1 MLALLSLLPILNAH
15 GADVRDVLEGLSRRH
30 GFALQG
36 LENVAVQEVND
47 AFTEGDLQ
55 TRLQQLLQ
63 RYNYVVV
70 SGDARRIERVVII
83 GAKSA
88 APTAAPDN
96 AVRIRRDGLHHRVEA
111 LLTGPNG
118 QPVATNLIIDTG
130 ASNIVLPASM
140 IERLG
145 FRPQELAQGTSQ
157 TASGTVRVRVAT
169 LGVVTVGGNEARD
182 VAVSFV
188 EDGKLGDLR
197 LLGMSFLHR
206 FRVTIDDQKQRLI
219 LIDR

>member
-1 MLALLSLLPILNAH
+1 MSLLPILNAH

-96 AVRIRRDGLHHRVEA
+96 AVR
-111 LLTGPNG
+111 
-118 QPVATNLIIDTG
+118 
-130 ASNIVLPASM
+130 
-140 IERLG
+140 
-145 FRPQELAQGTSQ
+145 
-157 TASGTVRVRVAT
+157 
-169 LGVVTVGGNEARD
+169 
-182 VAVSFV
+182 
-188 EDGKLGDLR
+188 
-197 LLGMSFLHR
+197 
-206 FRVTIDDQKQRLI
+206 
-219 LIDR
+219 